1 MDEHVSWADKGF
13 WEPGDPIDP
22 AAYAASGRTLFD
34 GSFTWPVMV
43 LKKGPLEHNIATLA
57 AFAEEHGLLLAP
69 HGKTTMA
76 PSLYQQQLDAGAWA
90 ITVASPSQALVARR
104 AGVRR
109 VLVAN
114 EILDHSA
121 LSWVASERAAD
132 PEFLHLHL
140 VDSVEGVE
148 AAAEASALVGVE
160 DRPMAVLIDLGFAGG
175 RTGCRSVE
183 QAVELARVVG
193 DTRGVLLAGVAGYEG
208 GLPTVEAAG
217 AYFDDLKTLASTL
230 FAEDLLA
237 ADAIVSA
244 GGSAFFD
251 VLAERWSAGWP
262 EGMSPRLVLRSGA
275 YVSHDHG
282 IYTGKTPFNR
292 IEGTL
297 DPALEIWAQVVS
309 APEPGLAI
317 VGMGKRDAPYDSGQP
332 IPLAVRRRG
341 AGGAE
346 SSADPSAEPIEG
358 TVEKMDDQHA
368 YLRTDAGL
376 RPGDLVS
383 FGISH
388 PCTAFDKWRLIPV
401 VDADHR
407 VTDLVRTYF

>member
-1 MDEHVSWADKGF
+1 MDDHVTWADKGF
-13 WEPGDPIDP
+13 MEPGEAVDLTT
-22 AAYAASGRTLFD
+22 YATSGRNLFD
-34 GSFTWPVMV
+34 GSFTWPVMA
-43 LKKGPLEHNIATLA
+43 LKKNALEHNIATLA
-57 AFAEEHGLLLAP
+57 KFAEEHGLLLAP

-76 PSLYQQQLDAGAWA
+76 PSLYRRQLDAGAWA

-132 PEFLHLHL
+132 PEFLHLHW

-160 DRPMAVLIDLGFAGG
+160 DRPLAVLIDLGFPGG
-175 RTGCRSVE
+175 RTGTRSVE
-183 QAVELARVVG
+183 QAVELARVV
-193 DTRGVLLAGVAGYEG
+193 DSTPGVLLAGVAGYEG
-208 GLPTVEAAG
+208 GLETAEEVG
-217 AYFDDLKTLASTL
+217 DYFDRLEELASIL
-230 FAEDLLA
+230 FTEGLVA

-262 EGMSPRLVLRSGA
+262 EGMTPRKVLRSGT
-275 YVSHDHG
+275 YLTHDHG
-282 IYTGKTPFNR
+282 LYAATTPYNR
-292 IEGTL
+292 IAGSL
-297 DPALEIWAQVVS
+297 DPAIEVWAQVVS
-309 APEPGLAI
+309 APEDGLVI
-317 VGMGKRDAPYDSGQP
+317 VGMGRRDVPYDNGMP
-332 IPLAVRRRG
+332 IPLTVRRSG
-341 AGGAE
+341 FGGAE
-346 SSADPSAEPIEG
+346 ELAG
-358 TVEKMDDQHA
+358 TVEKLGDQHA
-368 YLRTDAGL
+368 FLRTDAGL

-401 VDADHR
+401 VDLDYT

>member
-1 MDEHVSWADKGF
+1 MDDHVTWADKGF
-13 WEPGDPIDP
+13 MEPGEAVDLTT
-22 AAYAASGRTLFD
+22 YAASGRNLFD

-43 LKKGPLEHNIATLA
+43 LKKSALEHNIETLA
-57 AFAEEHGLLLAP
+57 GFAEEHGLLLAP

-76 PSLYQQQLDAGAWA
+76 PSLYRQQLDAGAWA
-90 ITVASPSQALVARR
+90 ITVATPSQALVARH

-132 PEFLHLHL
+132 PEFLHLHW

-148 AAAEASALVGVE
+148 AAAEASALVGVA
-160 DRPMAVLIDLGFAGG
+160 DRPLAVLLDLGFPGG

-183 QAVELARVVG
+183 EAVELARVVDG
-193 DTRGVLLAGVAGYEG
+193 RPGLLLAGVAGYEG
-208 GLPTVEAAG
+208 GLETAEAVG
-217 AYFDDLKTLASTL
+217 DYFDRLKELASTL
-230 FAEDLLA
+230 FTEGLVA

-251 VLAERWSAGWP
+251 VLAERWASGWP
-262 EGMSPRLVLRSGA
+262 DGMTPRKVLRSGT
-275 YVSHDHG
+275 YITHDHG
-282 IYTGKTPFNR
+282 LYAATTPYHR
-292 IEGTL
+292 IAGSL
-297 DPALEIWAQVVS
+297 DPAIEVWAQIVS
-309 APEPGLAI
+309 APEEGLVIA
-317 VGMGKRDAPYDSGQP
+317 GMGRRDVPYDNGLP
-332 IPLAVRRRG
+332 VPLAVRRDG
-341 AGGAE
+341 FGGAE
-346 SSADPSAEPIEG
+346 KIEG
-358 TVEKMDDQHA
+358 TVEKLADQHA
-368 YLRTDAGL
+368 FLRTDAGL

-401 VDADHR
+401 VDLDYT
-407 VTDLVRTYF
+407 VTDLARTYF

>member
-1 MDEHVSWADKGF
+1 MDDHVTWADKGF
-13 WEPGDPIDP
+13 MEPGEAVDLTT
-22 AAYAASGRTLFD
+22 YATSGRNLFD

-43 LKKGPLEHNIATLA
+43 LKKSALEHNIATLA
-57 AFAEEHGLLLAP
+57 GFAEEHGLLLAP

-76 PSLYQQQLDAGAWA
+76 PSLYQRQLDAGAWA
-90 ITVASPSQALVARR
+90 ITVASPSQALVARH

-132 PEFLHLHL
+132 PEFLHLHW

-160 DRPMAVLIDLGFAGG
+160 DRPLAVLIDLGFPGG
-175 RTGCRSVE
+175 RTGCRSVGE
-183 QAVELARVVG
+183 AVELARVV
-193 DTRGVLLAGVAGYEG
+193 DSTPGVLLAGVAGYEG
-208 GLPTVEAAG
+208 GLGTAEAVG
-217 AYFDDLKTLASTL
+217 DYFDRLKELASTL
-230 FAEDLLA
+230 FTEGLVA

-262 EGMSPRLVLRSGA
+262 DGMTPRKVLRSGT
-275 YVSHDHG
+275 YVTHDHG
-282 IYTGKTPFNR
+282 LYADTTPYNR

-297 DPALEIWAQVVS
+297 DPAIEVWAQVVS
-309 APEPGLAI
+309 APEDGLVIA
-317 VGMGKRDAPYDSGQP
+317 GMGRRDVPYDNGLP
-332 IPLAVRRRG
+332 TPLAVRRNG
-341 AGGAE
+341 FGGAE
-346 SSADPSAEPIEG
+346 KLEG
-358 TVEKMDDQHA
+358 TVEKLADQHA
-368 YLRTDAGL
+368 FLRTDAGL

-401 VDADHR
+401 VDLDYT

>member
-1 MDEHVSWADKGF
+1 MDDHVTWADKGF
-13 WEPGDPIDP
+13 MEPGEAVDLTT
-22 AAYAASGRTLFD
+22 YATSGRNLFD

-43 LKKGPLEHNIATLA
+43 LKKSALEHNIATLA
-57 AFAEEHGLLLAP
+57 GFTEEHGLLLAP

-76 PSLYQQQLDAGAWA
+76 PSLYQRQLDAGAWA
-90 ITVASPSQALVARR
+90 ITVASPSQALVARH

-132 PEFLHLHL
+132 PEFLHLHW

-160 DRPMAVLIDLGFAGG
+160 DRPLAVLIDLGFPGG
-175 RTGCRSVE
+175 RTGCRSVGE
-183 QAVELARVVG
+183 AVELARVV
-193 DTRGVLLAGVAGYEG
+193 DSTPGVLLAGVAGYEG
-208 GLPTVEAAG
+208 GLGTAEAVG
-217 AYFDDLKTLASTL
+217 DYFDRLKELASTL
-230 FAEDLLA
+230 FTEGLVP

-262 EGMSPRLVLRSGA
+262 DGMTPRKVLRSGT
-275 YVSHDHG
+275 YVTHDHG
-282 IYTGKTPFNR
+282 LYADTTPYNR

-297 DPALEIWAQVVS
+297 DPAIEVWAQVVS
-309 APEPGLAI
+309 APEEGLVI
-317 VGMGKRDAPYDSGQP
+317 VGMGRRDVPYDNGLP
-332 IPLAVRRRG
+332 TPLTVRRNG
-341 AGGAE
+341 FGGAE
-346 SSADPSAEPIEG
+346 KLEG
-358 TVEKMDDQHA
+358 TVEKLADQHA
-368 YLRTDAGL
+368 FLRTDAGL

-401 VDADHR
+401 VDLDYT

>member
-1 MDEHVSWADKGF
+1 MDDHVTWADKGF
-13 WEPGDPIDP
+13 WEPGEAVDLTT
-22 AAYAASGRTLFD
+22 YATSGRNLFD
-34 GSFTWPVMV
+34 GSFAWPVMV
-43 LKKGPLEHNIATLA
+43 LKKSALEHNIATLA
-57 AFAEEHGLLLAP
+57 GFAEEHGLLLAP

-90 ITVASPSQALVARR
+90 ITVASPNQALVARH

-132 PEFLHLHL
+132 PEFLHLHW
-140 VDSVEGVE
+140 VDSAEGVG

-160 DRPMAVLIDLGFAGG
+160 DRPLAVLIDLGFPGG

-183 QAVELARVVG
+183 EAVELARLV
-193 DTRGVLLAGVAGYEG
+193 DSTPGVLLAGVAGYEG
-208 GLPTVEAAG
+208 GLETADAVG
-217 AYFDDLKTLASTL
+217 DYFDRLKELASTL
-230 FAEDLLA
+230 FTKGLVG

-251 VLAERWSAGWP
+251 VLADRWDSGWP
-262 EGMSPRLVLRSGA
+262 DGMMPRKVLRSGT
-275 YVSHDHG
+275 YVTHDHG
-282 IYTGKTPFNR
+282 LYAGTTPYNR
-292 IEGTL
+292 IAGTL
-297 DPALEIWAQVVS
+297 DPAIEVWAQVVS
-309 APEPGLAI
+309 APEEGLVI
-317 VGMGKRDAPYDSGQP
+317 VGMGRRDVPYDNGLP
-332 IPLAVRRRG
+332 IPLAVRRNG
-341 AGGAE
+341 FGGAE
-346 SSADPSAEPIEG
+346 ALEG
-358 TVEKMDDQHA
+358 TVEKLADQHA
-368 YLRTDAGL
+368 FLRTDAGL

-401 VDADHR
+401 VDLDYT
-407 VTDLVRTYF
+407 VTELVRTYF

>member
-1 MDEHVSWADKGF
+1 MDDQVTWADKGF
-13 WEPGDPIDP
+13 WEPGEAVDLTT
-22 AAYAASGRTLFD
+22 YAASGRNLFD

-43 LKKGPLEHNIATLA
+43 LKKSALEHNIATLA
-57 AFAEEHGLLLAP
+57 GFAEEHGLLLAP

-76 PSLYQQQLDAGAWA
+76 PSLYQRQFDAGAWA
-90 ITVASPSQALVARR
+90 ITVASPNQALVARH

-132 PEFLHLHL
+132 PEFLHLHW

-160 DRPMAVLIDLGFAGG
+160 DRPLAVLIDLGFPGG
-175 RTGCRSVE
+175 RTGCRSVKE
-183 QAVELARVVG
+183 AVELARVV
-193 DTRGVLLAGVAGYEG
+193 DSTPGVLLAGVAGYEG
-208 GLPTVEAAG
+208 GLRTAEAVG
-217 AYFDDLKTLASTL
+217 DYFDRLKELASSLYTKGL
-230 FAEDLLA
+230 IA

-262 EGMSPRLVLRSGA
+262 DGMTPRKVLRSGT
-275 YVSHDHG
+275 YVTHDHG
-282 IYTGKTPFNR
+282 LYADETPYNR
-292 IEGTL
+292 IAGTL
-297 DPALEIWAQVVS
+297 DPAIEVWAQVVS
-309 APEPGLAI
+309 APEEGLVI
-317 VGMGKRDAPYDSGQP
+317 VGMGRRDAPFDHGLP
-332 IPLAVRRRG
+332 VPLAVRRNG
-341 AGGAE
+341 FGGAE
-346 SSADPSAEPIEG
+346 ALEG
-358 TVEKMDDQHA
+358 TVEKLADQHA
-368 YLRTDAGL
+368 FLRTDAGL

-401 VDADHR
+401 VDLDYT

>member
-1 MDEHVSWADKGF
+1 MDDHVTWADKGF
-13 WEPGDPIDP
+13 WEPGEAVDLT
-22 AAYAASGRTLFD
+22 AYAASGRNLFD

-43 LKKGPLEHNIATLA
+43 LAKSALEHNIATLA
-57 AFAEEHGLLLAP
+57 EFAEEHGLLLAP

-76 PSLYQQQLDAGAWA
+76 PSLYRRQLDAGAWA
-90 ITVASPSQALVARR
+90 ITVASPNQALVARH

-132 PEFLHLHL
+132 PEFLHLHW

-148 AAAEASALVGVE
+148 AAAEASALVGVD
-160 DRPMAVLIDLGFAGG
+160 DRPLAVLIDLGFPGG

-183 QAVELARVVG
+183 EAVELARVV
-193 DTRGVLLAGVAGYEG
+193 DSTPGVHLAGVAGYEG
-208 GLPTVEAAG
+208 GLETAEAVG
-217 AYFDDLKTLASTL
+217 DYFDRLKELASTL
-230 FAEDLLA
+230 FTEGLVA

-262 EGMSPRLVLRSGA
+262 DGMTPRKVLRSGT
-275 YVSHDHG
+275 YVTHDHG
-282 IYTGKTPFNR
+282 LYADTTPYNR
-292 IEGTL
+292 IEGSL
-297 DPALEIWAQVVS
+297 DPALEVWAQVLS
-309 APEPGLAI
+309 APEEGLVI
-317 VGMGKRDAPYDSGQP
+317 VGMGRRDVPYDNGLPVPLTARRNGSG
-332 IPLAVRRRG
+332 
-341 AGGAE
+341 
-346 SSADPSAEPIEG
+346 SAEPLAG
-358 TVEKMDDQHA
+358 TVEKLGDQHA
-368 YLRTDAGL
+368 FLRTDAEL

-401 VDADHR
+401 VDADYT
-407 VTDLVRTYF
+407 VTELVRTYF

>member
-1 MDEHVSWADKGF
+1 MDDHVTWADKGF
-13 WEPGDPIDP
+13 MEPGETVDLTT
-22 AAYAASGRTLFD
+22 YATSGRNLFD

-43 LKKGPLEHNIATLA
+43 LKKGALEHNIETVAG
-57 AFAEEHGLLLAP
+57 FAEEHGLLLAP

-76 PSLYQQQLDAGAWA
+76 PSLYQRQLDAGAWA
-90 ITVASPSQALVARR
+90 ITVATPSQALVARH

-132 PEFLHLHL
+132 PEFLHLHW

-160 DRPMAVLIDLGFAGG
+160 DRPLAVLIDLGFPGG

-183 QAVELARVVG
+183 EAVELARVV
-193 DTRGVLLAGVAGYEG
+193 DATPGVLLAGVAGYEG
-208 GLPTVEAAG
+208 GLETAEAVG
-217 AYFDDLKTLASTL
+217 DYFDRLKELASTL
-230 FAEDLLA
+230 FTLGIVG

-251 VLAERWSAGWP
+251 VLAERWSEGWP
-262 EGMSPRLVLRSGA
+262 DGMTPRKVLRSGT
-275 YVSHDHG
+275 YVTHDHG
-282 IYTGKTPFNR
+282 LYAATTPYNR
-292 IEGTL
+292 IEGSL
-297 DPALEIWAQVVS
+297 DPAIEVWAQVVS
-309 APEPGLAI
+309 APEEGLVI
-317 VGMGKRDAPYDSGQP
+317 VGMGRRDVPYDNGLP
-332 IPLAVRRRG
+332 VPLAVRRNG
-341 AGGAE
+341 FGGAE
-346 SSADPSAEPIEG
+346 ELEG
-358 TVEKMDDQHA
+358 TVEKLGDQHA
-368 YLRTDAGL
+368 FLRTDAGL

-401 VDADHR
+401 VDLDYT

>member
-1 MDEHVSWADKGF
+1 MDEQVCWADKGF
-13 WEPGDPIDP
+13 WEPGEPIDSTT
-22 AAYAASGRTLFD
+22 YAASGRHLFD

-43 LKKGPLEHNIATLA
+43 LKSGALDHNVVTLA
-57 AFAEEHGLLLAP
+57 GFADEHGLLLAP

-160 DRPMAVLIDLGFAGG
+160 DRPLSVLIDLGFVGG

-183 QAVELARVVG
+183 EALELGRVVAS
-193 DTRGVLLAGVAGYEG
+193 TSGVFLAGVAGYEG
-208 GLPTVEAAG
+208 GLKTVEAAG
-217 AYFDDLKTLASTL
+217 GYFDDLRRLASTL
-230 FAEDLLA
+230 FTEGLVA

-251 VLAERWSAGWP
+251 VLAERWSTGWP
-262 EGMSPRLVLRSGA
+262 AEMTPRKVLRSGA

-282 IYTGKTPFNR
+282 TYTDKTPYNR
-292 IEGTL
+292 IEGSL
-297 DPALEIWAQVVS
+297 EPALEIWAQVVS
-309 APEPGLAI
+309 APEPGLVI

-332 IPLAVRRRG
+332 IPLAVRRNGHDR
-341 AGGAE
+341 
-346 SSADPSAEPIEG
+346 AEPLEG
-358 TVEKMDDQHA
+358 AVEKMDDQHA
-368 YLRTDAGL
+368 YLHTDAGL
-376 RPGDLVS
+376 RPGDLVA

-401 VDADHR
+401 VDGDYV

>member
-1 MDEHVSWADKGF
+1 MDDHVTWADKGF
-13 WEPGDPIDP
+13 MEPGEAVDLTT
-22 AAYAASGRTLFD
+22 YATSGRNLFD

-43 LKKGPLEHNIATLA
+43 LKKSALEHNIATLA
-57 AFAEEHGLLLAP
+57 GFAEEHGLLLAP

-76 PSLYQQQLDAGAWA
+76 PSLYQRQLDAGAWA
-90 ITVASPSQALVARR
+90 ITVASPSQALVARH

-132 PEFLHLHL
+132 PEFLHLHW

-160 DRPMAVLIDLGFAGG
+160 DRPLAVLIDLGFPGG
-175 RTGCRSVE
+175 RTGCRSVGE
-183 QAVELARVVG
+183 AVELARVV
-193 DTRGVLLAGVAGYEG
+193 DSTPGVLLAGVAGYEG
-208 GLPTVEAAG
+208 GLGTAEAVG
-217 AYFDDLKTLASTL
+217 DYFDRLKELASTL
-230 FAEDLLA
+230 FTEGLVA

-262 EGMSPRLVLRSGA
+262 DGMTPRKVLRSGT
-275 YVSHDHG
+275 YVTHDHG
-282 IYTGKTPFNR
+282 LYADTTPYNR

-297 DPALEIWAQVVS
+297 DPAIEVWAQVVS
-309 APEPGLAI
+309 APEEGLVI
-317 VGMGKRDAPYDSGQP
+317 VGMGRRDVPYDNGLP
-332 IPLAVRRRG
+332 TPLTVRRNG
-341 AGGAE
+341 FGGAE
-346 SSADPSAEPIEG
+346 KLEG
-358 TVEKMDDQHA
+358 TVEKLADQHA
-368 YLRTDAGL
+368 FLRTDAGL

-401 VDADHR
+401 VDLDYT

>member
-1 MDEHVSWADKGF
+1 MDDHVTWADKGF
-13 WEPGDPIDP
+13 MEPGEAVDLTT
-22 AAYAASGRTLFD
+22 YATSGRNLFD

-43 LKKGPLEHNIATLA
+43 LKKSALEHNIATLA
-57 AFAEEHGLLLAP
+57 GFTEEHGLLLAP

-76 PSLYQQQLDAGAWA
+76 PSLYQRQLDAGAWA
-90 ITVASPSQALVARR
+90 ITVASPSQALVARH

-132 PEFLHLHL
+132 PEFLHLHW

-160 DRPMAVLIDLGFAGG
+160 DRPLAVLIDLGFPGG
-175 RTGCRSVE
+175 RTGCRSVGE
-183 QAVELARVVG
+183 AVELARVV
-193 DTRGVLLAGVAGYEG
+193 DSTPGVLLAGVAGYEG
-208 GLPTVEAAG
+208 GLGTAEAVG
-217 AYFDDLKTLASTL
+217 DYFDRLKELASTL
-230 FAEDLLA
+230 FTEGLVP

-251 VLAERWSAGWP
+251 VLAERWSVGWP
-262 EGMSPRLVLRSGA
+262 DGMTPRKVLRSGT
-275 YVSHDHG
+275 YVTHDHG
-282 IYTGKTPFNR
+282 LYADTTPYNR

-297 DPALEIWAQVVS
+297 DPAIEVWAQVVS
-309 APEPGLAI
+309 APEDGLVIA
-317 VGMGKRDAPYDSGQP
+317 GMGRRDVPYDNGLP
-332 IPLAVRRRG
+332 TPLTVRRNG
-341 AGGAE
+341 FGGAE
-346 SSADPSAEPIEG
+346 KLEG
-358 TVEKMDDQHA
+358 TVEKLADQHA
-368 YLRTDAGL
+368 FLRTDAGL

-401 VDADHR
+401 VDLDYT